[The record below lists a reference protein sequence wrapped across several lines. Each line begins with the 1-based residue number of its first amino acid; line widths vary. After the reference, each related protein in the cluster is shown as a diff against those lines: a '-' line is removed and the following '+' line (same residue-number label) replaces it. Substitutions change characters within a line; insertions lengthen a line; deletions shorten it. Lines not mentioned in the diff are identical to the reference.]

1 MKDHLQLINTSYE
14 NILNNENSDVANLIK
29 IKRAVNNLSSKNQVF
44 FFKNNIDENVLKD
57 IERIKK
63 ENIELKEM
71 MLNLVEIMQGALK
84 K

>member
-44 FFKNNIDENVLKD
+44 FVQNNIDENVLKD